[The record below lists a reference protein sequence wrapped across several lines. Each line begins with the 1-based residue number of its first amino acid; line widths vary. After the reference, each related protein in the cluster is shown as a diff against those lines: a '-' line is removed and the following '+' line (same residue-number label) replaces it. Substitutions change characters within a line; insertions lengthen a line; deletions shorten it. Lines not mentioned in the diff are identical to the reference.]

1 MRDILDELTI
11 SKVITEGFVK
21 DFLAAM
27 EVDVAIGGA
36 GPDSMATNTV
46 CITPRMRPIFSGI
59 LLSDKRATE
68 ATLEIPQQLKVS

>member
-1 MRDILDELTI
+1 MLDELTI

-21 DFLAAM
+21 DFLEAM

-46 CITPRMRPIFSGI
+46 CSTPRMRPIFSGM

-68 ATLEIPQQLKVS
+68 VTLGIPQQLKVS